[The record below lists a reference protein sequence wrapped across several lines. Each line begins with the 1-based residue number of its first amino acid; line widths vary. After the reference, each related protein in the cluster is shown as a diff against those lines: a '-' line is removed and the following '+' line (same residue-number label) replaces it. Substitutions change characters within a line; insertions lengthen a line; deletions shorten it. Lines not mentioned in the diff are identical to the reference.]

1 MPFRRLHAYKFRG
14 LLWAALGF
22 IALTTLAMGYTV
34 WQLRSDAID
43 DAYKDTGNIA
53 TVLSEQIAQTVRAI
67 DLVLTDIQDRIALL
81 GVRTPDDL
89 RRIMSAE
96 TGHAL
101 LKGRIDR
108 FPLADVISI
117 VDSNGRLVST
127 SRAWPASP
135 IDLSDRDYFHHFKGS
150 EDRRTYISFPLANRV
165 TGLPT
170 VFFVKPIRD
179 GSNALLGLVAVGV
192 PIARFRH
199 IYETVGLLGDQG
211 FMLSRLDGT
220 ILVRYPDADSRIGEK
235 IPSFSPWYAA
245 VAQGGGRFQS
255 RGSFIPDVRLVSVRL
270 VSGYPL
276 ATSVGI
282 PETAALAPWR
292 QRSAFIAV
300 GTLLAMICSFFLLS
314 AIANQV
320 RLLKA
325 SEISLAAKSSELE
338 IAKAQTDAA
347 VNNITQG
354 ISMFDATQRL
364 VVCNQRYLEIYG
376 LSPDVVKPGCTL
388 QEILEFRKSRGSF
401 AKDPS
406 AYVAESGAQVRR
418 GKRFVH
424 TATLPDGRIIAVA
437 ANPTSDGGWVATHE
451 DITER
456 HRAEA
461 LIAHMARHDG
471 LTGLLNRV
479 EFEQKMSEALN
490 RLSRHGESF
499 ALLMFDLD
507 KFKAVNDTLGHP
519 AGDALLRTVAD
530 RLRSCTRELDAVARL
545 GGDEFAILQTH
556 VEEPE
561 QAARLLANRLLDAI
575 DQPIVLGGQRVRVG
589 LSIGIALAPKDGSDI
604 DELLKRAD
612 IALYRTKAAGRNG
625 FRFFDAE
632 ADTPAANEWEELS
645 RRAS

>member
-1 MPFRRLHAYKFRG
+1 
-14 LLWAALGF
+14 
-22 IALTTLAMGYTV
+22 
-34 WQLRSDAID
+34 
-43 DAYKDTGNIA
+43 
-53 TVLSEQIAQTVRAI
+53 
-67 DLVLTDIQDRIALL
+67 
-81 GVRTPDDL
+81 
-89 RRIMSAE
+89 
-96 TGHAL
+96 
-101 LKGRIDR
+101 
-108 FPLADVISI
+108 
-117 VDSNGRLVST
+117 
-127 SRAWPASP
+127 
-135 IDLSDRDYFHHFKGS
+135 
-150 EDRRTYISFPLANRV
+150 
-165 TGLPT
+165 LPT

-179 GSNALLGLVAVGV
+179 GSDGLLGLVVVGV

-211 FMLSRLDGT
+211 FMLSRLDGI

-245 VAQGGGRFQS
+245 VAQGGGRFRS
-255 RGSFIPDVRLVSVRL
+255 AGKFIPDVRLVSVRL

-276 ATSVGI
+276 ATSVGVT
-282 PETAALAPWR
+282 ESSALATWR

-300 GTLLAMICSFFLLS
+300 GTLLATICSFFLLS

-320 RLLKA
+320 RLLRA
-325 SEISLAAKSSELE
+325 SEVSLAAKSGELE
-338 IAKAQTDAA
+338 VAKAQTDAA

-354 ISMFDATQRL
+354 ISMFDAAQRL
-364 VVCNQRYLEIYG
+364 VVCNERYLELYG
-376 LSPDVVKPGCTL
+376 LSPDVVKPGCTFR
-388 QEILEFRKSRGSF
+388 EILEFRKSRGSY

-406 AYVAESGAQVRR
+406 ANVAESSAQVRR

-471 LTGLLNRV
+471 LTGLINRV

-490 RLSRHGESF
+490 RLSRHGEAF

-507 KFKAVNDTLGHP
+507 NFKPGNDKLGHP
-519 AGDALLRTVAD
+519 VGDALLRIVAD

-545 GGDEFAILQTH
+545 GGDEFAILQAH
-556 VEEPE
+556 VDEPE
-561 QAARLLANRLLDAI
+561 RAARALANRLLDAI
-575 DQPIVLGGQRVRVG
+575 DKPVVLGGQQVRVG
-589 LSIGIALAPKDGSDI
+589 LSIGIALAPKDGCNM
-604 DELLKRAD
+604 DELLKKAD

-632 ADTPAANEWEELS
+632 ADTPAANEWQELS